1 MHEDSFGTKTA
12 RARINTC
19 LHTCGWV
26 YTKEKVV
33 EAGEAEG
40 GGGGGVPHGRILRV
54 HTCIYGQEGGGR
66 GRGFLHLREM
76 VFLKLTQRK
85 LDVLQP
91 SLDKQ
96 VMVAPIIQTAHLQS
110 QVWQS
115 MRHLGLGSCHIKD
128 HLLSQPGRP
137 STARGVRA

>member
-40 GGGGGVPHGRILRV
+40 GGGGGFRMDEYCVSIHAYMGRRV
-54 HTCIYGQEGGGR
+54 GGEG
-66 GRGFLHLREM
+66 
-76 VFLKLTQRK
+76 V
-85 LDVLQP
+85 
-91 SLDKQ
+91 
-96 VMVAPIIQTAHLQS
+96 
-110 QVWQS
+110 
-115 MRHLGLGSCHIKD
+115 GSCISAKWYF
-128 HLLSQPGRP
+128 
-137 STARGVRA
+137 

>member
-40 GGGGGVPHGRILRV
+40 GGGGGSAWTNIACPYMHIWAGGWGERAWVPASPRNGIAET
-54 HTCIYGQEGGGR
+54 HT
-66 GRGFLHLREM
+66 
-76 VFLKLTQRK
+76 
-85 LDVLQP
+85 
-91 SLDKQ
+91 
-96 VMVAPIIQTAHLQS
+96 A
-110 QVWQS
+110 
-115 MRHLGLGSCHIKD
+115 
-128 HLLSQPGRP
+128 
-137 STARGVRA
+137 